1 MQGSIRSS
9 AAVVVTRG
17 AGSALEV
24 LLVERSASLA
34 FFGGYWA
41 FPGGAAEE
49 IDRGGG
55 GEDAD
60 LARAALRELFEET
73 GLLVERPGAELDA
86 LERANLRRA
95 LAAGGERDEGVLGTA
110 RARWRELV
118 QTMLATPRPIG
129 RLTTPSFA
137 PRRHRTLFLHLV
149 ARGTEEAAPC
159 GDEIVALRWVRPGDA
174 LAEWRRGALRVAPPV
189 LFLLEFLEAGDV
201 EAFVAAACAA
211 MAAVEAGRLH
221 SSRFSPGVFTAPL
234 ATPTLP
240 PATTTNCYLVGEERV
255 FVVDPA
261 TYEESE
267 RARLFELLDGWHAAG
282 RRVEGVLVT
291 HHHHDHVG
299 SVAAVAERY
308 DVPVLAHARTLE
320 RLPRRPRTARALGD
334 GDELDLGVAPD
345 GRGGWRLRALFTP
358 GHDQGHLAFVE
369 DRYGAALV
377 GDLLSTVSTIVID
390 PPEGHLATYLAS
402 LRRLAREPLTTL
414 YPAHG
419 PPRPAGRAL
428 VEAYLAHRSE
438 RERALLAALERGPRE
453 PDALLP
459 EVYADTDPRLFALAA
474 RSLAANLEKLEQ
486 EGRVRRAPD
495 GRWESCPD

>member
-1 MQGSIRSS
+1 MRASIRSS
-9 AAVVVTRG
+9 AAIVVTRG
-17 AGSALEV
+17 AGSGLEV
-24 LLVERSASLA
+24 LLAERSANLA

-41 FPGGAAEE
+41 FPGGAMEE
-49 IDRGGG
+49 LDRGAG

-73 GLLVERPGAELDA
+73 GLCVARPGARPEAARLA
-86 LERANLRRA
+86 VLRADLLAGGAPGVARSRGNV
-95 LAAGGERDEGVLGTA
+95 AAGAQGA
-110 RARWRELV
+110 WRELV
-118 QTMLATPRPIG
+118 ASSLVPPRPVG

-137 PRRHRTLFLHLV
+137 PRRHRTLFLHL
-149 ARGTEEAAPC
+149 AAEEDAGLAPC
-159 GDEIVALRWVRPGDA
+159 GAEIVDLRWVRPRDA
-174 LAEWRRGALRVAPPV
+174 LAEWRRGTLRVAPPV

-201 EAFVAAACAA
+201 EAFLAAASAG

-234 ATPTLP
+234 VTPTLP

-282 RRVEGVLVT
+282 RRVAGVLVT

-299 SVAAVAERY
+299 SVAEVAERY

-320 RLPRRPRTARALGD
+320 RLPRRPGTARALDD
-334 GDELDLGVAPD
+334 GDEIELGVAPD
-345 GRGGWRLRALFTP
+345 GSAGWRLRALFTP

-402 LRRLAREPLTTL
+402 LRRLAR
-414 YPAHG
+414 
-419 PPRPAGRAL
+419 
-428 VEAYLAHRSE
+428 
-438 RERALLAALERGPRE
+438 
-453 PDALLP
+453 D
-459 EVYADTDPRLFALAA
+459 
-474 RSLAANLEKLEQ
+474 
-486 EGRVRRAPD
+486 
-495 GRWESCPD
+495 